1 MQNVPGARL
10 TYQDREQISA
20 WLAAGLGYAEIA
32 RRLGRPTS
40 TISREVARNHD
51 AGDYR
56 AGQAQQAATRRAPR
70 RRPAPAARPAGFAE
84 EFAVLLAGT
93 GLPKMCAR
101 VFACLLVSGS
111 GSLTAGELAR
121 LLSVSP
127 ASVSKAVGYLEEMN
141 LLSRTPDAGTRRDRY
156 VIGDDVWQRAW
167 QTDTGAHAAVA
178 SAAQRGV
185 EVFGPDSPAGRRLRK
200 MAQFFGW
207 LAAQMT
213 GTAGPATVALAHP
226 TATADLTDD
235 ALTVVSAL
243 MYAARPLTVDEL
255 ATALGWARE
264 RVAACVDAARLTPA
278 QRDALQPRQRR

>member
-1 MQNVPGARL
+1 VQV
-10 TYQDREQISA
+10 S
-20 WLAAGLGYAEIA
+20 
-32 RRLGRPTS
+32 
-40 TISREVARNHD
+40 
-51 AGDYR
+51 
-56 AGQAQQAATRRAPR
+56 
-70 RRPAPAARPAGFAE
+70 RPAGFAE

-101 VFACLLVSGS
+101 VFACLLVSDS
-111 GSLTAGELAR
+111 GSLTAGDLAR

-141 LLSRTPDAGTRRDRY
+141 LLSRTPDAGTRRERY

-178 SAAQRGV
+178 RAAQRGV
-185 EVFGPDSPAGRRLRK
+185 ELFGPDSPAGRRLRK

-213 GTAGPATVALAHP
+213 GTSGPATIALAR
-226 TATADLTDD
+226 TTTTDD

-243 MYAARPLTVDEL
+243 MYAAKPLTVEEL
-255 ATALGWARE
+255 AAALGWVRE
-264 RVAACVDAARLTPA
+264 RVAACVDTARLTPA
-278 QRDALQPRQRR
+278 QRDALRLHLPR